1 MCGRFAQVIKYDQL
15 QRLEKELK
23 LNRESDQLTINFN
36 VAPTQPV
43 GAAVSQDSGRYIGTF
58 RWGLIPPGVRN
69 FLSLI

>member
-43 GAAVSQDSGRYIGTF
+43 EQQ
-58 RWGLIPPGVRN
+58 
-69 FLSLI
+69 

>member
-1 MCGRFAQVIKYDQL
+1 MTSYKGW
-15 QRLEKELK
+15 EELK

-43 GAAVSQDSGRYIGTF
+43 GAAVSEDSGSTLALFGG
-58 RWGLIPPGVRN
+58 GLIPSGVRN